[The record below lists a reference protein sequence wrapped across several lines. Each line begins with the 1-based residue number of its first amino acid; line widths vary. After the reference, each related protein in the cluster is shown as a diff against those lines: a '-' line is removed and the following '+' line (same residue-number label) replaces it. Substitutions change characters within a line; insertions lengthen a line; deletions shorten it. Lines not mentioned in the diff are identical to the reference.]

1 MEAVEEGVLFG
12 ALYRIGVADRGG
24 GDDKRRRPLVGFE
37 GSSVRQLC
45 EDEGEQ
51 QEGGGRGGAPVGCSP
66 AKGDEE
72 MNWRRRAMAM
82 AREAAATLSGWRWKE
97 VTARWAGGLRGRD
110 GLSAGKKITTT
121 NIETEMG
128 CKGDRAKTIL
138 GC

>member
-51 QEGGGRGGAPVGCSP
+51 QEGEVGAERQLVVLQQR
-66 AKGDEE
+66 AT
-72 MNWRRRAMAM
+72 RR
-82 AREAAATLSGWRWKE
+82 
-97 VTARWAGGLRGRD
+97 
-110 GLSAGKKITTT
+110 
-121 NIETEMG
+121 
-128 CKGDRAKTIL
+128 
-138 GC
+138 